1 MANAQQIL
9 NTASQ
14 YLGTNDYNNYCEAF
28 VEQSVYG
35 KTGMYPSAIDAWVA
49 QQKQAVQGSQGIQ
62 PGDTVY
68 FSANKGNG
76 GYGHTGIYIGNNQ
89 FISATYNGVQT
100 NDLSKWQQSTGQQLL
115 GYVPTG
121 QSGNGGQIAQFAQ
134 SNGQMLNG
142 QMTMAGN
149 AQPNQL
155 PQMMQNFE
163 AQQKIAQSERLMNQ
177 AQNAGVQS
185 QNYLQQSTTQ
195 RPQQSAI
202 PNIPIQPQAPA
213 QAQNPYGQYQNTAGQ
228 SPTMPSSA
236 SATNGATQPA
246 QSSSAPAVNATLPNA
261 NTSGDLSQPQAN
273 LNPNQQQPTTKSFG
287 PISVTL

>member
-121 QSGNGGQIAQFAQ
+121 QSGNGSQIAQFAQ

-163 AQQKIAQSERLMNQ
+163 AQQHIAQSERLMNQ
-177 AQNAGVQS
+177 AQTDSATGQS
-185 QNYLQQSTTQ
+185 FMQQIQPQKGQST
-195 RPQQSAI
+195 I
-202 PNIPIQPQAPA
+202 PSVPIQPQTPS
-213 QAQNPYGQYQNTAGQ
+213 QSQYPYGQYQNTAGT
-228 SPTMPSSA
+228 PTMPSST
-236 SATNGATQPA
+236 STTTGTQSA